1 MTRWFGVVMALALA
15 AGVAHGDDTATRFD
29 HANAAFAGGR
39 WDAAITEYEAIAR
52 EDGLSAPLLFNLGNA
67 YLRAGRTGP
76 AVLALERAHWLAPGD
91 PDITAN
97 LARAR
102 TLAHLPTPAV
112 PWWAPARR
120 ALSPDGWAWLAVA
133 ALAAASAVALL
144 RLLRRVGRGVATA
157 VAIVGLGA
165 FALAATFS
173 ATLVRE
179 LDRAVVLEP
188 DTPLRIAPF
197 ADAETRGTLPAGT
210 LVRAG
215 QRHERF
221 VLVRGDEGRTGW
233 VAEPQV
239 SAVVPVP

>member
-1 MTRWFGVVMALALA
+1 MTRSFGVMMAFVLA
-15 AGVAHGDDTATRFD
+15 AGIAHGDDAATRFD
-29 HANAAFAGGR
+29 RANAAFAGGR

-52 EDGLSAPLLFNLGNA
+52 DDGVSAPLLFNLGNA

-76 AVLALERAHWLAPGD
+76 AILALERAHWLAPGD
-91 PDITAN
+91 PDVTAN
-97 LARAR
+97 LARVR
-102 TLAHLPTPAV
+102 TLAHLATPAV

-120 ALSPDGWAWLAVA
+120 LRSPDGWAWLAVA
-133 ALAAASAVALL
+133 ALAASSAVALL
-144 RLLRRVGRGVATA
+144 RLLGRVGRGIAAA
-157 VAIVGLGA
+157 VGVVGLGA

-173 ATLVRE
+173 VTLVTD

-210 LVRAG
+210 VVRAG
-215 QRHERF
+215 QRHEGF

-233 VAEPQV
+233 VGASQV
-239 SAVVPVP
+239 SDVVAR